1 MPTTEPVHPESPAQE
16 IPQQTEKQNDT
27 PDTLDAMLARPLDQR
42 IREYKYRFAQAV
54 VFGLPVV
61 ALQLFGDRLGGPE
74 SGKWVAL
81 FQAIL
86 AGWVMYVGAA
96 GMLFEGI
103 LLLRRRITFDFVV
116 AVLAIGLYLASIP
129 TVVYCLTLAAHSG
142 PRHAVWFHL
151 SVVLIGVTLLLA
163 EGVHIMEDELG
174 VKRVYTE
181 IAKQGVGLTT
191 AVAHG
196 WCQPV

>member
-1 MPTTEPVHPESPAQE
+1 MPTTEPVHPKPAE
-16 IPQQTEKQNDT
+16 IPQQNDEKQA
-27 PDTLDAMLARPLDQR
+27 DTLDAMLARPLDQR
-42 IREYKYRFAQAV
+42 VREYKYRFAQAV

-103 LLLRRRITFDFVV
+103 LLLRRRVTFDFVV

-129 TVVYCLTLAAHSG
+129 TVVYCLTLTVHSG

-151 SVVLIGVTLLLA
+151 SVVL
-163 EGVHIMEDELG
+163 
-174 VKRVYTE
+174 
-181 IAKQGVGLTT
+181 
-191 AVAHG
+191 VALWTGIQWFRLSRQH
-196 WCQPV
+196 